1 MEGKDKFQE
10 MLKDVLEVARVQGNE
25 LGMNEIKELF
35 GDMGLSEEQY
45 EHIFAYLAAAHITV
59 KGYVK
64 TKIFEEYK
72 EAPREKE
79 VEEEQSQEPEEEE
92 VRQPAAEEE
101 LQPAA
106 EEELQGEKRK
116 EEQVRER
123 ASAQNVDSQYL
134 KMYLKDLEA
143 VKEADEAELTLLF
156 QAVREKRDSVK
167 ERFIEVHL
175 PKVIELAKLYQN
187 RGVTLEDLIQEGN
200 IGLLCAVETLYTD
213 TVLENETEFIE
224 GYVRNSMEQIIYENG
239 ENSSFE
245 QEIID
250 KISYIRK
257 ASENLKE
264 ELGREGNIH
273 ELARYVKISEEELID
288 IINMSVDG
296 VKLSKKHDERK

>member
-64 TKIFEEYK
+64 TKVFEEYK

-79 VEEEQSQEPEEEE
+79 EEDQSQE
-92 VRQPAAEEE
+92 PAAEEE
-101 LQPAA
+101 LQPA
-106 EEELQGEKRK
+106 EEELQPADDVALQEEERK
-116 EEQVRER
+116 EQLREKN
-123 ASAQNVDSQYL
+123 SAQNVDSQYL

-156 QAVREKRDSVK
+156 QAVREKKDSVK

-175 PKVIELAKLYQN
+175 PKVIEIAKLYQN

-239 ENSSFE
+239 ESSSFE

-296 VKLSKKHDERK
+296 VKLSKKHD

>member
-64 TKIFEEYK
+64 TKVFEEYK

-79 VEEEQSQEPEEEE
+79 EEDQSQE
-92 VRQPAAEEE
+92 PAAEEE
-101 LQPAA
+101 LQPADDVA
-106 EEELQGEKRK
+106 LQEEERK
-116 EEQVRER
+116 EQLREKN
-123 ASAQNVDSQYL
+123 SAQNVDSQYL

-156 QAVREKRDSVK
+156 QAVREKKDSVK

-175 PKVIELAKLYQN
+175 PKVIEIAKLYQN

-239 ENSSFE
+239 ESSSFE

-296 VKLSKKHDERK
+296 VKLSKKHD

>member
-1 MEGKDKFQE
+1 M
-10 MLKDVLEVARVQGNE
+10 
-25 LGMNEIKELF
+25 
-35 GDMGLSEEQY
+35 
-45 EHIFAYLAAAHITV
+45 
-59 KGYVK
+59 
-64 TKIFEEYK
+64 
-72 EAPREKE
+72 
-79 VEEEQSQEPEEEE
+79 
-92 VRQPAAEEE
+92 
-101 LQPAA
+101 
-106 EEELQGEKRK
+106 
-116 EEQVRER
+116 
-123 ASAQNVDSQYL
+123 DSQYL

-156 QAVREKRDSVK
+156 QAVREKKDSVK

-175 PKVIELAKLYQN
+175 PKVIEIAKLYQN

-239 ENSSFE
+239 ESSSFE

-296 VKLSKKHDERK
+296 VKLSKKHD

>member
-35 GDMGLSEEQY
+35 GGMGLSEEQY

-64 TKIFEEYK
+64 TKVFEEYK

-79 VEEEQSQEPEEEE
+79 EEDQSQEP
-92 VRQPAAEEE
+92 AAEEALQSADDEE

-106 EEELQGEKRK
+106 DEELQGEERK
-116 EEQVRER
+116 EQLREKN
-123 ASAQNVDSQYL
+123 SAQNVDSQYL

-156 QAVREKRDSVK
+156 QAVREKKDSVK
-167 ERFIEVHL
+167 ERFIEVYL
-175 PKVIELAKLYQN
+175 PKVIEIAKLYQN

-239 ENSSFE
+239 ESSSFE

-296 VKLSKKHDERK
+296 VKLSKKHD

>member
-1 MEGKDKFQE
+1 MEDKNKFQE

-35 GDMGLSEEQY
+35 GGMGLSEEQY

-64 TKIFEEYK
+64 TKAFDEYREVIQGKEEEERQEADRQEDEEPAEDEEY
-72 EAPREKE
+72 
-79 VEEEQSQEPEEEE
+79 PEEEKE
-92 VRQPAAEEE
+92 AEKSKEKV
-101 LQPAA
+101 QS
-106 EEELQGEKRK
+106 QG
-116 EEQVRER
+116 
-123 ASAQNVDSQYL
+123 ADSQYL

-143 VKEADEAELTLLF
+143 VKIADEKELSLLY
-156 QAVREKRDSVK
+156 QAVREKKTDVK

-175 PKVIELAKLYQN
+175 LKVVDIAKLYQN

-200 IGLLCAVETLYTD
+200 IGLLCAVESLYAEV
-213 TVLENETEFIE
+213 VLEKEIEFIE
-224 GYVRNSMEQIIYENG
+224 GYIRNSMEEVIYESG
-239 ENSSFE
+239 ESNSFE
-245 QEIID
+245 QGVIN

-257 ASENLKE
+257 ASEDLKE

-296 VKLSKKHDERK
+296 VKLSKKHE

>member
-45 EHIFAYLAAAHITV
+45 EHIFAYLAAARITV

-64 TKIFEEYK
+64 TKVFEEYK

-79 VEEEQSQEPEEEE
+79 EEEQSQEP
-92 VRQPAAEEE
+92 AAEEALQSADDEE

-106 EEELQGEKRK
+106 DEELQGEERK
-116 EEQVRER
+116 EQLREK
-123 ASAQNVDSQYL
+123 ALAQNVDSQYL

-156 QAVREKRDSVK
+156 QAVRVKKDSVK

-175 PKVIELAKLYQN
+175 PKVIEIAKLYQN

-224 GYVRNSMEQIIYENG
+224 GYIRNSMEQIIYESG

>member
-64 TKIFEEYK
+64 TKVFEEYK

-79 VEEEQSQEPEEEE
+79 EEEKEEQSQEP
-92 VRQPAAEEE
+92 AEEE
-101 LQPAA
+101 LQ
-106 EEELQGEKRK
+106 ENERK
-116 EEQVRER
+116 EEQVREK

-156 QAVREKRDSVK
+156 QAVREKKDSVK
-167 ERFIEVHL
+167 ERFIEVYL
-175 PKVIELAKLYQN
+175 PKVIEIAKLYQN

-296 VKLSKKHDERK
+296 VKLSKKHD